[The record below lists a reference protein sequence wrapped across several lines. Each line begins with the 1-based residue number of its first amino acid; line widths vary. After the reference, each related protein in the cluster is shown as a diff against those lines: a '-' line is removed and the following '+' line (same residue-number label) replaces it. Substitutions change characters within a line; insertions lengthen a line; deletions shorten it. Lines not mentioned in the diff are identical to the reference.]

1 MKPIVHFCL
10 LIFLGSLVSCDPI
23 PGKNGSNR
31 FDPRA
36 HASQVDSSGAMT
48 TSANFKKF
56 NGTGS
61 ISKSML
67 RPKTDDYRLG
77 QGDNLT
83 IELTDK
89 PETRQVT
96 RVMPDGLVYFDLAQG
111 VPAEGKTIEELT
123 AAITKKMQVFEQRP
137 LVRVTLYEI
146 TSRNYFILGQVNT
159 PGTYPL
165 TRPLT
170 VLDAISEAGGLAS
183 ALNADLE
190 SLPDLSS
197 AYIVRKN
204 KMLPVDFQSL
214 VEGGDTSQNIYLEP
228 DDYIYI
234 PSTQDAK
241 VYLLG
246 SVTDPKSITYKG
258 GTTLVSALARAG
270 GPTPK
275 AYRQKTIIL
284 RGSLT
289 KPEYAIVDFNQVLN
303 GGATDVP
310 LEPGD
315 IVWMPRSPWEKA
327 EEYLVQVVSAAA
339 QSVAVY
345 QGGRLVDPDA
355 AQPATIGIQ

>member
-1 MKPIVHFCL
+1 MKPIVYLCL
-10 LIFLGSLVSCDPI
+10 LLGLGALVSCEPM

-31 FDPRA
+31 FDPREQ
-36 HASQVDSSGAMT
+36 ASQVGSSEGMT
-48 TSANFKKF
+48 ISANFKKF
-56 NGTGS
+56 KGTGS
-61 ISKSML
+61 ISQSML

-111 VPAEGKTIEELT
+111 VPAEGKTVEELR

-137 LVRVTLYEI
+137 LVRVTLDEI

-190 SLPDLSS
+190 ILPDLSS

-204 KMLPVDFQSL
+204 KMLPVDFKGL

-228 DDYIYI
+228 EDYIYI

-246 SVTDPKSITYKG
+246 SVTNPKSVTYKS

-289 KPEYAIVDFNQVLN
+289 KPEYAIVDFNQVLK

-315 IVWMPRSPWEKA
+315 VVWMPRSPWEKA

-345 QGGRLVDPDA
+345 HGGSLIDSDA
-355 AQPATIGIQ
+355 SQPATIGIQ